1 MKKIKL
7 TAIAT
12 VMALSFNA
20 AADDRPWLDTSLSID
35 QRVASL
41 IDAMT
46 LKEKTSQLLNDN
58 VAIERLGLPEYDF
71 WNEALHGVARNGR
84 ATVFPQAIGMAATF
98 DDELLLKAA
107 NAISDEARAK
117 FNVSSSIGNRS
128 RYSGLTFWTPN
139 INIFRDPRWG
149 RGQETYGEDPYL
161 TAQMGKAMVNGLQGD
176 HPKYL
181 KTAAAAKHFAVH
193 SGPEAL
199 RHEFDAISNH
209 KDMFETYFP
218 AFEALVTEANVETVM
233 AAYNRVN
240 GHPAGGSDF
249 LLNQVLRDTWGFKGH
264 VVSDCWGLNDFH
276 MYHKVTKTVEE
287 TAALAIN
294 TGTDLNCGT
303 AYHALPKAVEMGMV
317 TEETIDKRL
326 TQVLKT
332 KFKLGFF
339 DPVEDN
345 PYNAI
350 SPDVVNSEA
359 HAKLAYEMAVKSIVL
374 LQNKNNVLPLD
385 KNIRNVYVT
394 GPFASSSEVLLG
406 NYYGLSGKTTNILD
420 GITSNVSIGT
430 TINYKQGILPFA
442 PNINPIDWT
451 TGEAKTMGDVI
462 IAVMGLSGAYEG
474 EEGEAIASP
483 HKGDRLSLDL
493 PQHQIEFLRKLRK
506 DNEKPIVV
514 VLTAGT
520 PVNLTE
526 VSELADAILFAWYP
540 GQEGGNAVG
549 DIIFGDRSP
558 SGRLPITFPKSE
570 AQLPPYE
577 DYSMQGRTYRYMTEE
592 PQYTFGFGLSYST
605 ISLDDIDV
613 KNTGFFSRSIEKEED
628 LTVSVKVK
636 NTGDRETEEVLQLY
650 LKTPNAGKD
659 QPLSSLKGFKRVTLA
674 KGEEKEITFTVPNK
688 QLHAINDKG
697 ERVLLK
703 GDYEVIIGN
712 ASPGKRSAALGA
724 VKPQVATFSY

>member
-1 MKKIKL
+1 MNIKSIITL
-7 TAIAT
+7 AVGITCSGGS
-12 VMALSFNA
+12 MAA
-20 AADDRPWLDTSLSID
+20 EHPWYDTSIPVEKRITL
-35 QRVASL
+35 L

-46 LKEKTSQLLNDN
+46 LEEKTSQLINGN
-58 VAIERLGLPEYDF
+58 VAINRLGLPEYDF

-98 DDELLLKAA
+98 DDVLLQKAA
-107 NAISDEARAK
+107 SVISDEARAK
-117 FNVSSSIGNRS
+117 FNVSSEIGNRS
-128 RYSGLTFWTPN
+128 KYSGLTFWTPN

-161 TAQMGKAMVNGLQGD
+161 TAQMGKAMVRGLQGD

-181 KTAAAAKHFAVH
+181 KAAAAAKHFAVH

-199 RHEFDAISNH
+199 RHEFDAISTP
-209 KDMFETYFP
+209 KDMYETYFP

-249 LLNQVLRDTWGFKGH
+249 LLNEVLRDKWGFKGH
-264 VVSDCWGLNDFH
+264 VVSDCWGLVDFH
-276 MYHKVTKTVEE
+276 EYHKVTKDAVES
-287 TAALAIN
+287 AALAIN

-303 AYHALPKAVEMGMV
+303 VYRSLPDAVKAGLVKEA
-317 TEETIDKRL
+317 TIDKRL
-326 TQVLKT
+326 RKVLAT

-339 DPVEDN
+339 DPKDDN

-350 SPDVVNSEA
+350 SADVVNSDA
-359 HAKLAYEMAVKSIVL
+359 HAEIAYEMAVKSIVL
-374 LQNKNNVLPLD
+374 LQNKNHVLPLD

-420 GITSNVSIGT
+420 GITASVSVGT
-430 TINYKQGILPFA
+430 TINYKQGILPYQA
-442 PNINPIDWT
+442 NVNPIDWT
-451 TGEAKTMGDVI
+451 TGEAKQMGDVI

-506 DNEKPIVV
+506 DNNKPVIV

-540 GQEGGNAVG
+540 GQEGGRAVG
-549 DIIFGDRSP
+549 DVIFGNRSP

-577 DYSMQGRTYRYMTEE
+577 DYAMQGRTYRYMTEE
-592 PQYTFGFGLSYST
+592 PQYTFGFGLSYSAVEFDDIEIKNT
-605 ISLDDIDV
+605 SLFTSTLDDDADLEVDVQV
-613 KNTGFFSRSIEKEED
+613 KNTGNKD
-628 LTVSVKVK
+628 
-636 NTGDRETEEVLQLY
+636 NEEVIQLY
-650 LKTPNAGKD
+650 LKAPGAGND
-659 QPLSSLKGFKRVTLA
+659 QPIQSLKGFKRIKLA
-674 KGEEKEITFTVPNK
+674 AGEQQTVSFSVPRRH
-688 QLHAINDKG
+688 LYSINDAG
-697 ERVLLK
+697 ESVLLE
-703 GDYEVIIGN
+703 GNYQVIIGN
-712 ASPGKRSAALGA
+712 ASPGKRSAELGA
-724 VKPQVATFSY
+724 AKPQKAEFKI

>member
-1 MKKIKL
+1 MIIRN
-7 TAIAT
+7 TAIT
-12 VMALSFNA
+12 LLALCVASPVLAN
-20 AADDRPWLDTSLSID
+20 DQPWFDTQLPTNERIE
-35 QRVASL
+35 SL

-46 LKEKTSQLLNDN
+46 LKEKASQLVNGN

-98 DDELLLKAA
+98 DQDLLLKAA
-107 NAISDEARAK
+107 TVISDEARAK
-117 FNVSSSIGNRS
+117 FNVSSEIGNRS
-128 RYSGLTFWTPN
+128 KYSGLTFWTPN

-176 HPKYL
+176 NPKYL

-199 RHEFDAISNH
+199 RHEFNAIASE
-209 KDMFETYFP
+209 KDMYETYFP
-218 AFEALVTEANVETVM
+218 AFEALVKEADVETVM

-249 LLNQVLRDTWGFKGH
+249 LLNTVLRDKWGFSGH
-264 VVSDCWGLNDFH
+264 IVSDCWGLADFH
-276 MYHKVTKTVEE
+276 QYHKVTANAVES
-287 TAALAIN
+287 AALAIN
-294 TGTDLNCGT
+294 TGTDLNCG
-303 AYHALPKAVEMGMV
+303 AVYNSLPEAVEAGLV
-317 TEETIDKRL
+317 DEKTIDARL
-326 TQVLKT
+326 HKVLAT

-339 DPVEDN
+339 DPKDDN
-345 PYNAI
+345 PYNSI
-350 SPDVVNSEA
+350 SADVVNSEA
-359 HAKLAYEMAVKSIVL
+359 HADVAYEMAVKSIVL
-374 LQNKNNVLPLD
+374 LQNKNQVLPLD

-420 GITSNVSIGT
+420 GITANVSVGT
-430 TINYKQGILPFA
+430 TINYKQGILPYQA
-442 PNINPIDWT
+442 NVNPIDWT
-451 TGEAKTMGDVI
+451 TGEAKQMGDVI

-493 PQHQIEFLRKLRK
+493 PAHQIEFLRKLRK
-506 DNEKPIVV
+506 DNDKPVIV

-526 VSELADAILFAWYP
+526 IAELADAIVFAWYP
-540 GQEGGNAVG
+540 GQEGGKAVA
-549 DIIFGDRSP
+549 DILFGERSP

-570 AQLPPYE
+570 AQLPPYD

-592 PQYTFGFGLSYST
+592 PMYPFGFGLSYATVKFDNITLGNTEALST
-605 ISLDDIDV
+605 DGQKGTLDV
-613 KNTGFFSRSIEKEED
+613 SVNVTNTG
-628 LTVSVKVK
+628 T
-636 NTGDRETEEVLQLY
+636 RELEEVVQLY
-650 LKTPNAGKD
+650 LKTPNAGID
-659 QPLSSLKGFKRVTLA
+659 QPIQSLKGFQRIKLAPGQTERVSFSMP
-674 KGEEKEITFTVPNK
+674 KK
-688 QLHAINDKG
+688 QLYSINAQGKP
-697 ERVLLK
+697 VLLK
-703 GDYEVIIGN
+703 GEYRVTVGN
-712 ASPGKRSAALGA
+712 ASPSKRSEVLGA
-724 VKPQVATFSY
+724 AKPQIAKFDI

>member
-1 MKKIKL
+1 MIIRN
-7 TAIAT
+7 TAIT
-12 VMALSFNA
+12 LLALCVASPVLAN
-20 AADDRPWLDTSLSID
+20 DQPWFDTQLPTNERIE
-35 QRVASL
+35 SL

-46 LKEKTSQLLNDN
+46 LKEKASQLVNGN

-98 DDELLLKAA
+98 DQDLLLKAA
-107 NAISDEARAK
+107 TVISDEARAK
-117 FNVSSSIGNRS
+117 FNVSSEIGNRS
-128 RYSGLTFWTPN
+128 KYSGLTFWTPN

-176 HPKYL
+176 NPKYL

-199 RHEFDAISNH
+199 RHEFNAIATE
-209 KDMFETYFP
+209 KDMYETYFP
-218 AFEALVTEANVETVM
+218 AFEVLVKEADVETVM

-249 LLNQVLRDTWGFKGH
+249 LLNTVLRDKWGFSGH
-264 VVSDCWGLNDFH
+264 IVSDCWGLADFH
-276 MYHKVTKTVEE
+276 QYHKVSANAVES
-287 TAALAIN
+287 AALAIN
-294 TGTDLNCGT
+294 TGTDLNCG
-303 AYHALPKAVEMGMV
+303 AVYNSLPEAVESGLV
-317 TEETIDKRL
+317 DEKTIDTRL
-326 TQVLKT
+326 HKVLAT

-339 DPVEDN
+339 DPKDDN
-345 PYNAI
+345 PYNSI
-350 SPDVVNSEA
+350 SADVVNSEA
-359 HAKLAYEMAVKSIVL
+359 HADVAYEMAVKSIVL
-374 LQNKNNVLPLD
+374 LQNKNKVLPLD

-420 GITSNVSIGT
+420 GITANVSVGT
-430 TINYKQGILPFA
+430 TINYKQGILPYQA
-442 PNINPIDWT
+442 NVNPIDWT
-451 TGEAKTMGDVI
+451 TGEAKQMGDVI

-493 PQHQIEFLRKLRK
+493 PAHQIEFLRKLRK
-506 DNEKPIVV
+506 DNDKPVIV

-526 VSELADAILFAWYP
+526 IAELADAIVFAWYP
-540 GQEGGNAVG
+540 GQEGGKAVA
-549 DIIFGDRSP
+549 DILFGERSP

-570 AQLPPYE
+570 AQLPPYD

-592 PQYTFGFGLSYST
+592 PMYPFGFGLSYAT
-605 ISLDDIDV
+605 V
-613 KNTGFFSRSIEKEED
+613 KFDNITLGNTGALNSTDGHKGTLD
-628 LTVSVKVK
+628 VSVNVT
-636 NTGDRETEEVLQLY
+636 NTGTRELEEVVQLY
-650 LKTPNAGKD
+650 LKTPNAGID
-659 QPLSSLKGFKRVTLA
+659 QPIQSLKGFQRIKLAPGQTERVSFSMP
-674 KGEEKEITFTVPNK
+674 KK
-688 QLHAINDKG
+688 QLYSINAQGKP
-697 ERVLLK
+697 VLLK
-703 GDYEVIIGN
+703 GEYRVTVGN
-712 ASPGKRSAALGA
+712 ASPSKRSETLGA
-724 VKPQVATFSY
+724 AKPQIAKFDI

>member
-1 MKKIKL
+1 MKYIKL
-7 TAIAT
+7 TAIAS
-12 VMALSFNA
+12 VFAFSYSSFA
-20 AADDRPWLDTSLSID
+20 VEQAWLNTKLPLET
-35 QRVASL
+35 RVNSL
-41 IDAMT
+41 INAMT
-46 LKEKTSQLLNDN
+46 MTEKTSQLVNDN
-58 VAIERLGLPEYDF
+58 KAIERLGLPEYDF

-98 DDELLLKAA
+98 DDDLLLKVAT
-107 NAISDEARAK
+107 AISDEARAK
-117 FNVSSSIGNRS
+117 FNVSSAIGNRS

-176 HPKYL
+176 NPKYL

-199 RHEFDAISNH
+199 RHEFDAISDL
-209 KDMFETYFP
+209 KDMFETYLP

-249 LLNQVLRDTWGFKGH
+249 LLNKVLRDSWGFKGH

-276 MYHKVTKTVEE
+276 LYHKVTKTPEE
-287 TAALAIN
+287 TAALALN

-303 AYHALPKAVEMGMV
+303 AYHALPKALELGLI

-326 TQVLKT
+326 AQVLKT

-339 DPVEDN
+339 DPKDDN

-350 SPDVVNSEA
+350 SPEVVNSKA
-359 HAKLAYEMAVKSIVL
+359 HADLAYEMAVKSIVL
-374 LQNKNNVLPLD
+374 LQNKNNVLPLS
-385 KNIRNVYVT
+385 KEISNVYVT

-420 GITSNVSIGT
+420 GITSSVSIGT
-430 TINYKQGILPFA
+430 TINYKQGILPFQA
-442 PNINPIDWT
+442 NVNPIDWT
-451 TGEAKTMGDVI
+451 TGEAKVMGDVI
-462 IAVMGLSGAYEG
+462 ISVMGLSGAYEG

-493 PQHQIEFLRKLRK
+493 PEHQIEFLRKLRK
-506 DNEKPIVV
+506 DNTKPIIV

-526 VSELADAILFAWYP
+526 ISELADAILFAWYP
-540 GQEGGNAVG
+540 GQEGGKAVG
-549 DIIFGDRSP
+549 DILFGNRSP

-570 AQLPPYE
+570 AQLPPYD
-577 DYSMQGRTYRYMTEE
+577 DYSMAGRTYRYMTKE

-605 ISLDDIDV
+605 VELNDINI
-613 KNTGFFSRSIEKEED
+613 KNTSFFSKSIKSNED
-628 LTVSVKVK
+628 LEVTVKVK
-636 NTGDRETEEVLQLY
+636 NTGGRQTEEVLQLY
-650 LKTPNAGKD
+650 LKSPNAGKG
-659 QPLSSLKGFKRVTLA
+659 QPLSALKGFQRVVLS
-674 KGEEKEITFTVPNK
+674 KGEQKTVTFTIPNK
-688 QLHAINDKG
+688 QLHSVNQQG

-703 GDYEVIIGN
+703 GKYDVIIGN
-712 ASPGKRSAALGA
+712 ASPSKRSQALGA
-724 VKPQVATFSY
+724 AKPQIASFSL

>member
-1 MKKIKL
+1 MI
-7 TAIAT
+7 IR
-12 VMALSFNA
+12 NA
-20 AADDRPWLDTSLSID
+20 AMSLLALCVATPALANDQPWFDTQLPTQKRID
-35 QRVASL
+35 LL

-46 LKEKTSQLLNDN
+46 LKEKTSQLVNGN

-98 DDELLLKAA
+98 DQHLLLKAA
-107 NAISDEARAK
+107 SVISDEARAK
-117 FNVSSSIGNRS
+117 FNVSSEIGNRS
-128 RYSGLTFWTPN
+128 KYSGLTFWTPN

-199 RHEFDAISNH
+199 RHEFDAIASP
-209 KDMFETYFP
+209 KDMYETYFP

-249 LLNQVLRDTWGFKGH
+249 LLNTVLRDKWGFSGH
-264 VVSDCWGLNDFH
+264 VVSDCWGLADFH
-276 MYHKVTKTVEE
+276 QYHKVTANAVES
-287 TAALAIN
+287 AALAIN
-294 TGTDLNCGT
+294 TGTDLNCG
-303 AYHALPKAVEMGMV
+303 AVYNALPDAVEAGLV
-317 TEETIDKRL
+317 DEKTIDKRL
-326 TQVLKT
+326 SKVLAT

-339 DPVEDN
+339 DPKDDN
-345 PYNAI
+345 PYNNI
-350 SPDVVNSEA
+350 SADVVNSEA
-359 HAKLAYEMAVKSIVL
+359 HAQVAYEMAVKSIVL
-374 LQNKNNVLPLD
+374 LQNKNDILPLD
-385 KNIRNVYVT
+385 RNIRNLYVT

-420 GITSNVSIGT
+420 GITANVSVGT
-430 TINYKQGILPFA
+430 TINYKQGILPYQA
-442 PNINPIDWT
+442 NVNPIDWT
-451 TGEAKTMGDVI
+451 TGEAKQMGDVI

-493 PQHQIEFLRKLRK
+493 PEHQIAFLRKLRK
-506 DNEKPIVV
+506 DNDKPVIV

-526 VSELADAILFAWYP
+526 IAELADAIVFAWYP
-540 GQEGGNAVG
+540 GQEGGKAVA
-549 DIIFGDRSP
+549 DILFGERSP

-570 AQLPPYE
+570 AQLPPYD
-577 DYSMQGRTYRYMTEE
+577 DYSMQERTYRYMTQE
-592 PQYTFGFGLSYST
+592 PMYPFGFGLGYAQ
-605 ISLDDIDV
+605 V
-613 KNTGFFSRSIEKEED
+613 KFDNITLGNTQALASKNEPQENMTVTVNVTNTGE
-628 LTVSVKVK
+628 
-636 NTGDRETEEVLQLY
+636 REFEEVVQLY
-650 LKTPNAGKD
+650 LKTPDAGVS
-659 QPLSSLKGFKRVTLA
+659 QPFTRSKGLPESNWLLGK
-674 KGEEKEITFTVPNK
+674 PNK
-688 QLHAINDKG
+688 CYSTS
-697 ERVLLK
+697 R
-703 GDYEVIIGN
+703 
-712 ASPGKRSAALGA
+712 RSTCI
-724 VKPQVATFSY
+724 P

>member
-1 MKKIKL
+1 MI
-7 TAIAT
+7 IR
-12 VMALSFNA
+12 NA
-20 AADDRPWLDTSLSID
+20 AMSLLALCVATPALANDQPWFDTQLPTQKRID
-35 QRVASL
+35 LL

-46 LKEKTSQLLNDN
+46 LKEKTSQLVNGN

-98 DDELLLKAA
+98 DQHLLLKAA
-107 NAISDEARAK
+107 SVISDEARAK
-117 FNVSSSIGNRS
+117 FNVSSEIGNRS
-128 RYSGLTFWTPN
+128 KYSGLTFWTPN

-199 RHEFDAISNH
+199 RHEFDAIASP
-209 KDMFETYFP
+209 KDMYETYFP

-249 LLNQVLRDTWGFKGH
+249 LLNTVLRDKWGFSGH
-264 VVSDCWGLNDFH
+264 VVSDCWGLADFH
-276 MYHKVTKTVEE
+276 QYHKVTANAVES
-287 TAALAIN
+287 AALAIN
-294 TGTDLNCGT
+294 TGTDLNCG
-303 AYHALPKAVEMGMV
+303 AVYNALPDAVEAGLV
-317 TEETIDKRL
+317 DEKTIDKRL
-326 TQVLKT
+326 SKVLAT

-339 DPVEDN
+339 DPKDDN
-345 PYNAI
+345 PYNNI
-350 SPDVVNSEA
+350 SADVVNSEA
-359 HAKLAYEMAVKSIVL
+359 HAQVAYEMAVKSIVL
-374 LQNKNNVLPLD
+374 LQNKNDILPLD
-385 KNIRNVYVT
+385 RNIRNLYVT

-420 GITSNVSIGT
+420 GITANVSVGT
-430 TINYKQGILPFA
+430 TINYKQGILPYQA
-442 PNINPIDWT
+442 NVNPIDWT
-451 TGEAKTMGDVI
+451 TGEAKQMGDVI

-493 PQHQIEFLRKLRK
+493 PEHQIAFLRKLRK
-506 DNEKPIVV
+506 DNDKPVIV

-526 VSELADAILFAWYP
+526 IAELADAIVFAWYP
-540 GQEGGNAVG
+540 GQEGGKAVA
-549 DIIFGDRSP
+549 DILFGERSP

-570 AQLPPYE
+570 AQLPPYD
-577 DYSMQGRTYRYMTEE
+577 DYSMQGRTYRYMTQE
-592 PQYTFGFGLSYST
+592 PMYPFGFGLSYAQ
-605 ISLDDIDV
+605 V
-613 KNTGFFSRSIEKEED
+613 KFDNITLGNTQALASKNEPQENMTVTVNVTNTGE
-628 LTVSVKVK
+628 
-636 NTGDRETEEVLQLY
+636 REFEEVVQLY
-650 LKTPNAGKD
+650 LKTPDAGVS
-659 QPLSSLKGFKRVTLA
+659 QPLHSLKGFTRIKLA
-674 KGEEKEITFTVPNK
+674 AGQTEQVLFNIPKKH
-688 QLHAINDKG
+688 LYSINEQGKP
-697 ERVLLK
+697 VLLK
-703 GDYEVIIGN
+703 GQYSVIVGN
-712 ASPGKRSAALGA
+712 ASPGNRSETLGA
-724 VKPQVATFSY
+724 AKPQIAKFVI